1 MEYLVHSAQLDLVGV
16 GTEVEGDSIYNGAHD
31 NASGV
36 SSLLQITKIYQGL
49 EEKPKRS
56 ILILIFAKK

>member
-1 MEYLVHSAQLDLVGV
+1 M
-16 GTEVEGDSIYNGAHD
+16 IYNGAHD

-49 EEKPKRS
+49 KEKPKRS